1 MRGMVFYSWIG
12 RYIRDESAVAAVE
25 AALMFPTLI
34 MMLVSMVD
42 IGNGL
47 LANQKLIAAAQITV
61 DLVTR
66 EANPSMAQRS
76 EAITAGQIA
85 MSPYPLSEYGYLIT
99 SIRFD
104 SSGDAEVVWQESSGL
119 AVDQDLVNDTSDLGD
134 PGEGVVM
141 VVVDYTYHPFFT
153 GFVVGDLHMQEVAY
167 ARGRKSAVVGE
178 PLEADDNG

>member
-1 MRGMVFYSWIG
+1 MRQVVFYSWID
-12 RYIRDESAVAAVE
+12 RYLCDERAVAAVE
-25 AALMFPTLI
+25 SALMFPTLI

-47 LANQKLIAAAQITV
+47 LSNQKLIAAAQITV

-66 EANPSMAQRS
+66 ESNPTLTQRS

-85 MSPYPLSEYGYLIT
+85 MSPYPIDEYEYMIT

-104 SSGDAEVVWQESSGL
+104 ASGDPEVVWQESSGL
-119 AVDQDLVNDTSDLGD
+119 VLDPDLLNGTSDLGKA
-134 PGEGVVM
+134 GEGVVM
-141 VVVDYTYHPFFT
+141 VVVSYTYHPFFT
-153 GFVVGDLHMQEVAY
+153 GFIIGDIRMEEVAY

-178 PLEADDNG
+178 PLEGNDNG